1 MVLSNAGAS
10 LAFAMAAPY
19 QDPAFDPKAFRSR
32 LQASFMARI
41 VMKFGGTSMAGIE
54 RIRHVANLVRREAEA
69 GNQVA
74 VVVSAMAGE
83 TDRLIQFCREAS
95 SLYDPREYDVV
106 VASGEQVT
114 SGLLAITLQG
124 MGINARSYMGW
135 QLPIRTTAAHAAALI
150 DGIDVDVLERV
161 FADRGIAVIPGFQ
174 GVAEDGSL
182 ATLGRGGSDTSAV
195 ALAAAMKADRCD
207 IYTDVDGVYTTDPR
221 IVPRARKL
229 AAITYEEMLEL
240 ASVGAKVLQTRSVGL
255 AMRENIPIKVLSSFD
270 DRPGTMVVGDDAI
283 EEYQMERQLVTG
295 VAYDKNEARV
305 TLTGLPDRPGSVAAV
320 FAPLAEAG
328 INVDMI
334 VQSVPRA
341 GQKNDIT
348 FTVPTAS
355 LAHTTEALEAV
366 KGAIGF
372 DEILTDTNVVKVS
385 AVGVGMRSN
394 AGIAAQ
400 MFQALADRG
409 INILAITTSE
419 IKVSVLIAEEY
430 TELAVRVLHTAYGL
444 DDDGEA
450 A

>member
-1 MVLSNAGAS
+1 
-10 LAFAMAAPY
+10 
-19 QDPAFDPKAFRSR
+19 
-32 LQASFMARI
+32 
-41 VMKFGGTSMAGIE
+41 MAGIE
-54 RIRHVANLVRREAEA
+54 RIRAVAERVKREAEA

-83 TDRLIQFCREAS
+83 TDRLVQLCKEAAA
-95 SLYDPREYDVV
+95 LYDPREYDVV

-124 MGINARSYMGW
+124 MGLNAKSYMGW
-135 QLPIRTTAAHAAALI
+135 QLPIRASGHSAALI
-150 DGIDVDVLERV
+150 ENIDVDVLERV
-161 FADRGIAVIPGFQ
+161 FDGGGIAVIPGFQ
-174 GVAEDGSL
+174 GVTSDGAV

-221 IVPRARKL
+221 IVPHARKL
-229 AAITYEEMLEL
+229 DLVTYEEMLEL

-255 AMRENIPIKVLSSFD
+255 AMRYNMPLTVLSSFED
-270 DRPGTMVVGDDAI
+270 KPGTMIVGEDHPEYGPI
-283 EEYQMERQLVTG
+283 EESHMERNVITG
-295 VAYDKNEARV
+295 IAHDKTEAMV
-305 TLTGLPDRPGSVAAV
+305 TLTGLPDKAGTVAAI
-320 FAPLAEAG
+320 FAPLAEAN

-341 GQKNDIT
+341 GEPSVLT

-355 LAHTTEALEAV
+355 LAHSVAELNKV
-366 KGAIGF
+366 KTDIGF

-394 AGIAAQ
+394 AGIAAK
-400 MFQALADRG
+400 MFQTLAERG

-419 IKVSVLIAEEY
+419 IKVSVLIPEEY

-444 DDDGEA
+444 DAEQGA
-450 A
+450 AA